1 MNYGKNNTKKRSK
14 QLASGKHKAGKRFG
28 ITFLKTILIILLVL
42 FIGGGLAFGLYANNL
57 IKELPDISEVN
68 ISPTGYQTTVYDSDG
83 AEIETLASSGANRE
97 YVTLDEIPDSVEHA
111 FVSIED
117 SRFYEHNG
125 IDIRGIIRAGFT
137 AIINGGHLS
146 QGASTITQ
154 QLLKN
159 NYFTSWTDEN
169 TIKDKIDRKIQEQY
183 LAVQLEKV
191 YSKDEILENYLNT
204 INLGQNTLG
213 VEAASERYFNKSVSD
228 LTISEAAVIAGI
240 TQNPSKYN
248 PITNPE
254 NNATRREKVLK
265 NMYDQGYIT
274 EAEYNEALADDVY
287 DRIQVA
293 NAQVTSSSATSYFV
307 DALTDQVIDDLME
320 QKGYTESEAYQ
331 LLYSGGLNI
340 YSTQDTEIQA
350 IVDEEV
356 NNQDNYATPVEY
368 SFSYRLT
375 IQKAD
380 GTFEN
385 YSEQTMLSYYQAKT
399 DNKNFSINYDS
410 EEEAAAAIEE
420 YKAEM
425 MEEGDTIPEGGESIV
440 YTVQPQTAMTVID
453 QSTGAVV
460 ALTGGRGDKTGSK
473 TLNRATGIT
482 RQPGSTFKILAAYAP
497 ALDAGGLTLATV
509 QDDAP
514 MTYANGTSL
523 SNYDNNYRGF
533 TTIREAIEDSI
544 NVVAVKTLTQ
554 IGTGLG
560 YEYVQDFGIT
570 TLESGDNNQAL
581 ALGGITNGVTNLELA
596 GAYATIANG
605 GEYNKP
611 IFYTTVTDQN
621 GNVILDNTENKSK
634 EVLKETTAYL
644 LTSAMQDVM
653 TQGTGVRA
661 NPGNT
666 AVAGKSGTTTKDRDT
681 VFAGFTPYYTAVIW
695 GGYDDNTP
703 QSSTTYSKNIWGA
716 VMKRIHENLEYK
728 DFTVPEGITQATV
741 CKKSGKLALEGVCD
755 SDPRGSMV
763 YTEYFA
769 EGTVPTETCDHH
781 TSVTICNDSG
791 QIASTFCP
799 NTSTGVYIVGG
810 SAGTGDAPYLL
821 SEDVLNSI
829 CSLHTSASEDLD
841 NLEIPNVTIDPIETG
856 NGESSEGTSGSSSGS
871 GSSNS
876 SGSSSGSGT
885 SGSGSSTSSGTTQ
898 THSSN

>member
-14 QLASGKHKAGKRFG
+14 ELSSGKHKAGKRFG
-28 ITFLKTILIILLVL
+28 ITFLKTILIILLIL
-42 FIGGGLAFGLYANNL
+42 IIGGGLAFGLYANNL
-57 IKELPDISEVN
+57 IKGLPDISEIN
-68 ISPTGYQTTVYDSDG
+68 ISPTGFQTTVYDSNG
-83 AEIETLASSGANRE
+83 SEIETLASSGANRE
-97 YVTLDEIPDSVEHA
+97 YVTLDDIPDCVEHA
-111 FVSIED
+111 FVAIED

-137 AIINGGHLS
+137 GIINGGDFS

-159 NYFTSWTDEN
+159 NYFTSWTSEN
-169 TIKDKIDRKIQEQY
+169 TFKDKIDRKIQEQY

-191 YSKDEILENYLNT
+191 HSKDEILENYLNT

-248 PITNPE
+248 PITNPQ

-265 NMYDQGYIT
+265 NMLDQGYIT
-274 EAEYNEALADDVY
+274 EGEYNEALQDDVY

-293 NAQVTSSSATSYFV
+293 NAQVTSSSTTSYFV

-331 LLYSGGLNI
+331 LLYSGGLSI
-340 YSTQDTEIQA
+340 YSTQNTDIQT
-350 IVDEEV
+350 IVDEEI
-356 NNQDNYATPVEY
+356 NNQDNYSSGVKY

-375 IQKAD
+375 VQKAD

-385 YSEQTMLSYYQAKT
+385 YSEQTMLSYYQSA
-399 DNKNFSINYDS
+399 NSNYSINFNS
-410 EEEAAAAIEE
+410 EEEAAAAIEA
-420 YKAEM
+420 YKAEV
-425 MEEGDTIPEGGESIV
+425 MEDGDIIPEGGESIV
-440 YTVQPQTAMTVID
+440 YTLQPQTAMTIID
-453 QSTGAVV
+453 QSTGSVV
-460 ALTGGRGDKTGSK
+460 ALCGGRGDKTGSK

-497 ALDAGGLTLATV
+497 ALDSGGLTLATV

-605 GEYNKP
+605 GQYNKP
-611 IFYTTVTDQN
+611 SFYTKVVDHS

-634 EVLKETTAYL
+634 QVLKETTAFL

-703 QSSTTYSKNIWGA
+703 QTSTTYSKNIWGA
-716 VMKRIHENLEYK
+716 VMKRIHENLDYK
-728 DFTVPEGITQATV
+728 DFTVPSGIVQASV

-769 EGTVPTETCDHH
+769 EGTVPTESCDHH
-781 TSVTICNDSG
+781 VRVNICNDSG
-791 QIASTFCP
+791 QVASEYCT
-799 NTSTGVYIVGG
+799 NTSSNVYIVGG
-810 SAGTGDAPYLL
+810 SQGTGDTPYLISDETL
-821 SEDVLNSI
+821 ASV
-829 CSLHTSASEDLD
+829 CTLHTAAGSTLD
-841 NLEIPNVTIDPIETG
+841 NLNVPEVTVDPIETTLDQ
-856 NGESSEGTSGSSSGS
+856 NSSDSSLESSSE
-871 GSSNS
+871 SSNNS
-876 SGSSSGSGT
+876 S
-885 SGSGSSTSSGTTQ
+885 SSTSSQHQKTE
-898 THSSN
+898 N

>member
-14 QLASGKHKAGKRFG
+14 ELSSGKHKAGKRFG
-28 ITFLKTILIILLVL
+28 ITFLKTILIILLIL
-42 FIGGGLAFGLYANNL
+42 IIGGGLAFGLYANNL
-57 IKELPDISEVN
+57 IKGLPDISEIN
-68 ISPTGYQTTVYDSDG
+68 ISPTGFQTTVYDSNG
-83 AEIETLASSGANRE
+83 SEIETLASSGANRE
-97 YVTLDEIPDSVEHA
+97 YVTLDDIPDCVEHA
-111 FVSIED
+111 FVAIED

-137 AIINGGHLS
+137 GIINGGDFS

-159 NYFTSWTDEN
+159 NYFTSWTSEN
-169 TIKDKIDRKIQEQY
+169 TFKDKIDRKIQEQY

-191 YSKDEILENYLNT
+191 HSKDEILENYLNT

-248 PITNPE
+248 PITNPQ

-265 NMYDQGYIT
+265 NMLDQGYIT
-274 EAEYNEALADDVY
+274 EGEYNEALQDDVY

-293 NAQVTSSSATSYFV
+293 NAQVTSSSTTSYFV

-331 LLYSGGLNI
+331 LLYSGGLSI
-340 YSTQDTEIQA
+340 YSTQNTDIQT
-350 IVDEEV
+350 IVDEEI
-356 NNQDNYATPVEY
+356 NNQDNYSSGVKY

-375 IQKAD
+375 VQKAD

-385 YSEQTMLSYYQAKT
+385 YSEQTMLSYYQSA
-399 DNKNFSINYDS
+399 NSNYSINFNS
-410 EEEAAAAIEE
+410 EEEAAAAIEA
-420 YKAEM
+420 YKAEV
-425 MEEGDTIPEGGESIV
+425 MEDGDIIPEGGESIV
-440 YTVQPQTAMTVID
+440 YTLQPQTAMTIID
-453 QSTGAVV
+453 QSTGSVV
-460 ALTGGRGDKTGSK
+460 ALCGGRGDKTGSK
-473 TLNRATGIT
+473 TLSRATGIT

-497 ALDAGGLTLATV
+497 ALDSGGLTLATV

-605 GEYNKP
+605 GQYNKP
-611 IFYTTVTDQN
+611 SFYTKVVDHS

-634 EVLKETTAYL
+634 QVLKETTAFL

-703 QSSTTYSKNIWGA
+703 QTSTTYSKNIWGA
-716 VMKRIHENLEYK
+716 VMKRIHENLDYK
-728 DFTVPEGITQATV
+728 DFTVPSGIVQASV

-769 EGTVPTETCDHH
+769 EGTVPTESCDHH
-781 TSVTICNDSG
+781 VRVNICNDSG
-791 QIASTFCP
+791 QVASEYCT
-799 NTSTGVYIVGG
+799 NTSSNVYIVGG
-810 SAGTGDAPYLL
+810 SQGTGDTPYLISDETL
-821 SEDVLNSI
+821 ASV
-829 CSLHTSASEDLD
+829 CTLHTAAGSTLD
-841 NLEIPNVTIDPIETG
+841 NLNVPEVTVDPIETTLDQ
-856 NGESSEGTSGSSSGS
+856 NSSDSSSESSSE
-871 GSSNS
+871 SSNNS
-876 SGSSSGSGT
+876 S
-885 SGSGSSTSSGTTQ
+885 SSTSSQHQKTE
-898 THSSN
+898 N

>member
-14 QLASGKHKAGKRFG
+14 ELSSGKHKAGKRFG
-28 ITFLKTILIILLVL
+28 ITFLKTILIILLIL
-42 FIGGGLAFGLYANNL
+42 IIGGGLAFGLYANNL
-57 IKELPDISEVN
+57 IKGLPDISEIN
-68 ISPTGYQTTVYDSDG
+68 ISPTGFQTTVYDSNG
-83 AEIETLASSGANRE
+83 SEIETLASSGANRE
-97 YVTLDEIPDSVEHA
+97 YVTLDDIPDCVEHA
-111 FVSIED
+111 FVAIED

-137 AIINGGHLS
+137 GIINGGDFS

-159 NYFTSWTDEN
+159 NYFTSWTSEN
-169 TIKDKIDRKIQEQY
+169 TFKDKIDRKIQEQY

-191 YSKDEILENYLNT
+191 HSKDEILENYLNT

-213 VEAASERYFNKSVSD
+213 VEAASERYFNKSVSN

-248 PITNPE
+248 PITNPQ

-265 NMYDQGYIT
+265 NMLDQGYIT
-274 EAEYNEALADDVY
+274 EGEYNEALQDDVY

-293 NAQVTSSSATSYFV
+293 NAQVTSSSTTSYFV

-331 LLYSGGLNI
+331 LLYSGGLSI
-340 YSTQDTEIQA
+340 YSTQNTDIQT
-350 IVDEEV
+350 IVDEEI
-356 NNQDNYATPVEY
+356 NNQDNYSSGVKY

-375 IQKAD
+375 VQKAD

-385 YSEQTMLSYYQAKT
+385 YSEQTMLSYYQSA
-399 DNKNFSINYDS
+399 NSNYSINFNS
-410 EEEAAAAIEE
+410 EEEAAAAIEA
-420 YKAEM
+420 YKAEV
-425 MEEGDTIPEGGESIV
+425 MEDGDIIPEGGESIV
-440 YTVQPQTAMTVID
+440 YTLQPQTAMTIID
-453 QSTGAVV
+453 QSTGSVV
-460 ALTGGRGDKTGSK
+460 ALCGGRGDKTGSK

-497 ALDAGGLTLATV
+497 ALDSGGLTLATV

-605 GEYNKP
+605 GQYNKP
-611 IFYTTVTDQN
+611 SFYTKVVDHS

-634 EVLKETTAYL
+634 QVLKETTAFL

-703 QSSTTYSKNIWGA
+703 QTSTTYSKNIWGA
-716 VMKRIHENLEYK
+716 VMKRIHENLDYK
-728 DFTVPEGITQATV
+728 DFTVPSGIVQASV

-769 EGTVPTETCDHH
+769 EGTVPTESCDHH
-781 TSVTICNDSG
+781 VRVNICNDSG
-791 QIASTFCP
+791 QVASEYCT
-799 NTSTGVYIVGG
+799 NTSSNVYIVGG
-810 SAGTGDAPYLL
+810 SQGTGDTPYLISDETL
-821 SEDVLNSI
+821 ASV
-829 CSLHTSASEDLD
+829 CTLHTAAGSTLD
-841 NLEIPNVTIDPIETG
+841 NLNVPEVTVDPIETTLDQ
-856 NGESSEGTSGSSSGS
+856 NSSDSSLESSSE
-871 GSSNS
+871 SSNNS
-876 SGSSSGSGT
+876 S
-885 SGSGSSTSSGTTQ
+885 SSTSSQHQKTE
-898 THSSN
+898 N

>member
-14 QLASGKHKAGKRFG
+14 ELSSGKHKAGKRFG
-28 ITFLKTILIILLVL
+28 ITFLKTILIILLIL
-42 FIGGGLAFGLYANNL
+42 IIGGGLAFGLYANNL
-57 IKELPDISEVN
+57 IKGLPDISEIN
-68 ISPTGYQTTVYDSDG
+68 ISPTGFQTTVYDSNG
-83 AEIETLASSGANRE
+83 SEIETLASSGANRE
-97 YVTLDEIPDSVEHA
+97 YVTLDDIPDCVEHA
-111 FVSIED
+111 FVAIED

-137 AIINGGHLS
+137 GIINGGDFS

-159 NYFTSWTDEN
+159 NYFTSWTSEN
-169 TIKDKIDRKIQEQY
+169 TFKDKIDRKIQEQY

-191 YSKDEILENYLNT
+191 HSKDEILENYLNT

-248 PITNPE
+248 PITNPQ

-265 NMYDQGYIT
+265 NMLDQGYIT
-274 EAEYNEALADDVY
+274 EGEYNEALQDDVY

-293 NAQVTSSSATSYFV
+293 NAQVTSSSTTSYFV

-331 LLYSGGLNI
+331 LLYSGGLSI
-340 YSTQDTEIQA
+340 YSTQNTDIQT
-350 IVDEEV
+350 IVDEEI
-356 NNQDNYATPVEY
+356 NNQDNYSSGVKY

-375 IQKAD
+375 VQKAD

-385 YSEQTMLSYYQAKT
+385 YSEQTMLSYYQSA
-399 DNKNFSINYDS
+399 NSNYSINFNS
-410 EEEAAAAIEE
+410 EEEAAAAIEA
-420 YKAEM
+420 YKAEV
-425 MEEGDTIPEGGESIV
+425 MEDGDIIPEGGESIV
-440 YTVQPQTAMTVID
+440 YTLQPQTAMTIID
-453 QSTGAVV
+453 QSTGSVV
-460 ALTGGRGDKTGSK
+460 ALCGGRGDKTGSK

-497 ALDAGGLTLATV
+497 ALDSGGLTLATV

-605 GEYNKP
+605 GQYNKP
-611 IFYTTVTDQN
+611 SFYTKVVDHS

-634 EVLKETTAYL
+634 QVLKETTAFL

-703 QSSTTYSKNIWGA
+703 QTSTTYSKNIWGA
-716 VMKRIHENLEYK
+716 VMKRIHENLDYK
-728 DFTVPEGITQATV
+728 DFTVPSGIVQASV

-769 EGTVPTETCDHH
+769 EGTVPTESCDHH
-781 TSVTICNDSG
+781 VRVNICNDSG
-791 QIASTFCP
+791 QVASEYCT
-799 NTSTGVYIVGG
+799 NTSSNVYIVGG
-810 SAGTGDAPYLL
+810 SQGTGDTPYLISDETL
-821 SEDVLNSI
+821 SSV
-829 CSLHTSASEDLD
+829 CTLHTAAGSTLD
-841 NLEIPNVTIDPIETG
+841 NLNVPEVTVDPIETTLDQ
-856 NGESSEGTSGSSSGS
+856 NSSDSSLESSSE
-871 GSSNS
+871 SSNNS
-876 SGSSSGSGT
+876 S
-885 SGSGSSTSSGTTQ
+885 SSTSSQHQKTE
-898 THSSN
+898 N

>member
-14 QLASGKHKAGKRFG
+14 ELSSGKHKAGKRFG
-28 ITFLKTILIILLVL
+28 ITFLKTILIILLIL
-42 FIGGGLAFGLYANNL
+42 IIGGGLAFGLYANNL
-57 IKELPDISEVN
+57 IKGLPDISEIN
-68 ISPTGYQTTVYDSDG
+68 ISPTGFQTTVYDSNG
-83 AEIETLASSGANRE
+83 SEIETLASSGANRE
-97 YVTLDEIPDSVEHA
+97 YVTLDDIPDCVEHA
-111 FVSIED
+111 FVAIED

-137 AIINGGHLS
+137 GIINGGDFS

-159 NYFTSWTDEN
+159 NYFTSWTSEN
-169 TIKDKIDRKIQEQY
+169 TFKDKIDRKIQEQY

-191 YSKDEILENYLNT
+191 HSKDEILENYLNT

-248 PITNPE
+248 PITNPQ

-265 NMYDQGYIT
+265 NMLDQGYIT
-274 EAEYNEALADDVY
+274 EGEYNEALQDDVY

-293 NAQVTSSSATSYFV
+293 NAQVTSSSTTSYFV

-331 LLYSGGLNI
+331 LLYSGGLSI
-340 YSTQDTEIQA
+340 YSTQNTDIQT
-350 IVDEEV
+350 IVDEEI
-356 NNQDNYATPVEY
+356 NNQDNYSSGVKY

-375 IQKAD
+375 VQKAD

-385 YSEQTMLSYYQAKT
+385 YSEQTMLSYYQSA
-399 DNKNFSINYDS
+399 NSNYSINFNS
-410 EEEAAAAIEE
+410 EEEAAAAIEA
-420 YKAEM
+420 YKAEV
-425 MEEGDTIPEGGESIV
+425 MEDGDIIPEGGESIV
-440 YTVQPQTAMTVID
+440 YTLQPQTAMTIID
-453 QSTGAVV
+453 QSTGSVV
-460 ALTGGRGDKTGSK
+460 ALCGGRGDKTGSK

-497 ALDAGGLTLATV
+497 ALDSGGLTLATV

-605 GEYNKP
+605 GQYNKP
-611 IFYTTVTDQN
+611 SFYTKVVDHS

-634 EVLKETTAYL
+634 QVLKETTAFL

-703 QSSTTYSKNIWGA
+703 QTSTTYSKNIWGA
-716 VMKRIHENLEYK
+716 VMKRIHENLDYK
-728 DFTVPEGITQATV
+728 DFTVPSGIVQASV

-769 EGTVPTETCDHH
+769 EGTVPTESCDHH
-781 TSVTICNDSG
+781 VRVNICNDSG
-791 QIASTFCP
+791 QVASEYCT
-799 NTSTGVYIVGG
+799 NTSSNVYIVGG
-810 SAGTGDAPYLL
+810 SQGTGDTPYLISDETL
-821 SEDVLNSI
+821 ASV
-829 CSLHTSASEDLD
+829 CTLHTAAGSTLD
-841 NLEIPNVTIDPIETG
+841 NLNVPEVTVDPIETTLDQ
-856 NGESSEGTSGSSSGS
+856 NSSDSSSESSSE
-871 GSSNS
+871 SSNNS
-876 SGSSSGSGT
+876 S
-885 SGSGSSTSSGTTQ
+885 SSTSSQHQKTE
-898 THSSN
+898 N